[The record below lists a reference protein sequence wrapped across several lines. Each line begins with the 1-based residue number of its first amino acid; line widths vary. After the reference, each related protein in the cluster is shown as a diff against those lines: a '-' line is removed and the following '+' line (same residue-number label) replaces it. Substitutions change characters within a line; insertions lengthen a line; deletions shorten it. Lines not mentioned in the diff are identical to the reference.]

1 MAVTGPFIELPKTGL
16 TSSDLA
22 VVYLKGDKKSEAIAR
37 YYQKRRNIP
46 ARNIVAINLDA
57 KKTVIGPGKFAVQK
71 KLLDSQLDDS
81 VQALALAWSKPYQV
95 GCMSM
100 SAAFTFGYN
109 VAYCSSSCTKTRTS
123 PYYHSMSVAPY
134 RDFKIRPTMMLAAAD
149 VDDAITLIDRGVAA
163 DDTQPL
169 ARAFLLTTA
178 DKRRSVRNVF
188 FDEIRKHFANIYDVQ
203 ILNANGIQNR
213 NDILFYFTGAV
224 SVPHL
229 NTLTFLPGAMADH
242 LTSAGGQLTDSSQ
255 MSAMRWLEA
264 GATGSYGAA
273 IEPCNFVEKFPNP
286 LLAMRHYSYGSTILE
301 AYWKSVYMPGQ
312 GNFIGEPLASPFN
325 GYRLVRKKDRI
336 EIHSPV
342 LREGRYRVV
351 ANEES
356 LAGLNTPSYLQAI
369 NNVSIQSVTPYR
381 RHLEIKPPYQMH
393 YKIERL
399 SSDKR

>member
-46 ARNIVAINLDA
+46 ARNIIAINLDA

>member
-1 MAVTGPFIELPKTGL
+1 
-16 TSSDLA
+16 
-22 VVYLKGDKKSEAIAR
+22 
-37 YYQKRRNIP
+37 
-46 ARNIVAINLDA
+46 
-57 KKTVIGPGKFAVQK
+57 
-71 KLLDSQLDDS
+71 
-81 VQALALAWSKPYQV
+81 
-95 GCMSM
+95 
-100 SAAFTFGYN
+100 
-109 VAYCSSSCTKTRTS
+109 
-123 PYYHSMSVAPY
+123 
-134 RDFKIRPTMMLAAAD
+134 
-149 VDDAITLIDRGVAA
+149 
-163 DDTQPL
+163 
-169 ARAFLLTTA
+169 
-178 DKRRSVRNVF
+178 SVRNVF

-264 GATGSYGAA
+264 GATGSYGTA

>member
-1 MAVTGPFIELPKTGL
+1 MAVAGPFIELPKTGL

-57 KKTVIGPGKFAVQK
+57 KKTVIGPGEFAVQK

-188 FDEIRKHFANIYDVQ
+188 FDDIRKHFANIYDVQ
-203 ILNANGIQNR
+203 ILNSNGIQNR
-213 NDILFYFTGAV
+213 SDILFYFTGAV

-264 GATGSYGAA
+264 GATGSYGTA

-381 RHLEIKPPYQMH
+381 RHLEIKRPYHMH

>member
-46 ARNIVAINLDA
+46 ARNIIAINLDA

-264 GATGSYGAA
+264 GATGSYGTA

>member
-57 KKTVIGPGKFAVQK
+57 KKTVIGPGEFAVQK

-188 FDEIRKHFANIYDVQ
+188 FDDIRKHFANIYDVQ
-203 ILNANGIQNR
+203 ILNSNGIQNR
-213 NDILFYFTGAV
+213 SDILFYFTGAV

>member
-57 KKTVIGPGKFAVQK
+57 KKTVIGPGEFAVQK

-203 ILNANGIQNR
+203 ILNSNGIQNR
-213 NDILFYFTGAV
+213 SDILFYFTGAV

-264 GATGSYGAA
+264 GATGSYGTA

-381 RHLEIKPPYQMH
+381 RHLEIKRPYHMH

>member
-57 KKTVIGPGKFAVQK
+57 KKTVIGPGEFAVQK

-188 FDEIRKHFANIYDVQ
+188 FDEIRKHFANVYDVQ

-213 NDILFYFTGAV
+213 SDILFYFTGAV

-264 GATGSYGAA
+264 GATGSYGTA

-325 GYRLVRKKDRI
+325 GYRLERKKGRI

-381 RHLEIKPPYQMH
+381 RHLEIKPPYHMH

>member
-46 ARNIVAINLDA
+46 ARNIVAISLDA
-57 KKTVIGPGKFAVQK
+57 KKTVIGPGEFAVQK

-203 ILNANGIQNR
+203 ILNSNGIQNR
-213 NDILFYFTGAV
+213 SDILFYFTGAV

-264 GATGSYGAA
+264 GATGSYGTA

-342 LREGRYRVV
+342 LREGHYRVV

-381 RHLEIKPPYQMH
+381 RHLEIKRPSHMH

>member
-1 MAVTGPFIELPKTGL
+1 MAVTGPFIELPKSGL

-37 YYQKRRNIP
+37 YYQKQRNIP

-57 KKTVIGPGKFAVQK
+57 QKTVIGPGEFAVQK
-71 KLLDSQLDDS
+71 KLLDSQLDDN

-123 PYYHSMSVAPY
+123 PYYHSASVAPY
-134 RDFKIRPTMMLAAAD
+134 HDFKIRPAMMLAAAD
-149 VDDAITLIDRGVAA
+149 VDDALALIDRGVAA

-178 DKRRSVRNVF
+178 DKRRSVRNIF
-188 FDEIRKHFANIYDVQ
+188 FEEIRKHFVNIYDVQ
-203 ILNANGIQNR
+203 ILNSNGIQNR
-213 NDILFYFTGAV
+213 SDILFYFTGAV

-229 NTLTFLPGAMADH
+229 DTLTFLPGAMADH

-264 GATGSYGAA
+264 GATGSYGTA

-286 LLAMRHYSYGSTILE
+286 LLAMQHYSYGSTILE

-325 GYRLVRKKDRI
+325 GYRLVRKKGRI

-369 NNVSIQSVTPYR
+369 NNVFIQSVTPYR
-381 RHLEIKPPYQMH
+381 RHLEIKPPYYMH

>member
-57 KKTVIGPGKFAVQK
+57 KKTVIGPGEFAVQK

-188 FDEIRKHFANIYDVQ
+188 FDDIRKHFANIYDVQ
-203 ILNANGIQNR
+203 ILNSNGIQNR
-213 NDILFYFTGAV
+213 SDILFYFTGAV

-264 GATGSYGAA
+264 GATGSYGTA

-381 RHLEIKPPYQMH
+381 RHLEIKRPYHMH